1 MKPAPFAYEKPGTMA
16 ELFGLLAE
24 HGADAAILA
33 GGQSLMATM
42 NMRLSAPEV
51 LVDING
57 LAGLSEISVSSGMLR
72 IGALTRHRDVAESKE
87 VEAHAPLINL
97 AMPHVAHAAIRN
109 RGTFG
114 GSIALADPASE
125 IPACMLC
132 LEGKIEMTGAMGVRR
147 VPAAEYF
154 QGLYETDL
162 KDGEIVTAVHVPVLR
177 SGERHAF
184 DEITRRHGDYAM
196 AGLAVKATVSG
207 TALSNVRLAYFGVAG
222 TPVLAIKSGAAL
234 EGTIND
240 ARISAAQNALDSDL
254 DPFDDIGCSAAT
266 KLHLAKVLLD
276 RVVRRL
282 VAVQ

>member
-42 NMRLSAPEV
+42 NMRLSAPEI

-57 LAGLSEISVSSGMLR
+57 LKELSGISVSADKLS
-72 IGALTRHRDVAESKE
+72 IGALTRHCDVASSED
-87 VEAHAPLINL
+87 VAARGPLIHL
-97 AMPHVAHAAIRN
+97 AMPYVAHAAIRN

-114 GSIALADPASE
+114 GSVALADPASE
-125 IPACMLC
+125 IPACMVC
-132 LEGKIEMTGAMGVRR
+132 LDGEIEITGAMGVRC
-147 VPAAEYF
+147 VPAATYF
-154 QGLYETDL
+154 KGLYETDL
-162 KDGEIVTAVHVPVLR
+162 QEGEIVTAVHVPVLGD
-177 SGERHAF
+177 GERHAF

-196 AGLAVKATVSG
+196 AGLAASASVSG
-207 TALSNVRLAYFGVAG
+207 TTLSNVRLAYFGVAG
-222 TPVLAIKSGAAL
+222 TPVLAIKAGAAL
-234 EGTIND
+234 EGRIND
-240 ARISAAQNALDSDL
+240 ACISAAQNALDSDL

-276 RVVRRL
+276 RMVRRL

>member
-24 HGADAAILA
+24 HGANATILA

-42 NMRLSAPEV
+42 NMRLSAPEI

-57 LAGLSEISVSSGMLR
+57 LKELSGITVSADTLR
-72 IGALTRHRDVAESKE
+72 IGALTRHCDVASSED
-87 VEAHAPLINL
+87 VADQAPLIHL
-97 AMPHVAHAAIRN
+97 AMPHVAHPAIRN

-125 IPACMLC
+125 LPACILC
-132 LEGKIEMTGAMGVRR
+132 LDGEIEMTEATGVRR
-147 VPAAEYF
+147 VPAATYF
-154 QGLYETDL
+154 KGLYETDL
-162 KDGEIVTAVHVPVLR
+162 QEAEIVTAVHVPVLG

-184 DEITRRHGDYAM
+184 EEITRRHGDYAM
-196 AGLAVKATVSG
+196 AGLAAKASVSG
-207 TALSNVRLAYFGVAG
+207 TTLSNVRLAYFGVAG
-222 TPVLAIKSGAAL
+222 TPVLATKAGEAL

-240 ARISAAQNALDSDL
+240 DGIRVAQTALDSDL

-282 VAVQ
+282 AAAE

>member
-1 MKPAPFAYEKPGTMA
+1 MKPSQFAYEKPNNLA

-24 HGADAAILA
+24 HGANATILA

-125 IPACMLC
+125 IPACILC

-162 KDGEIVTAVHVPVLR
+162 KDGEIVTAVDVPVLG

-196 AGLAVKATVSG
+196 AGLAAKAFVSG
-207 TALSNVRLAYFGVAG
+207 TTLSNVRLAYFGVGG
-222 TPVLAIKSGAAL
+222 TPVLAANAGAAL
-234 EGTIND
+234 DGTLSD
-240 ARISAAQNALDSDL
+240 DRISAAQAALDTDL

-276 RVVRRL
+276 RVVCRMTT
-282 VAVQ
+282 AE

>member
-24 HGADAAILA
+24 HGADATILA

-42 NMRLSAPEV
+42 NMRLSAPEI

-57 LAGLSEISVSSGMLR
+57 LNELSGISVSADTLH
-72 IGALTRHRDVAESKE
+72 IGALTRHCDVAGSEE
-87 VEAHAPLINL
+87 VAAQAPLIHL

-114 GSIALADPASE
+114 GSVALADPASE

-132 LEGKIEMTGAMGVRR
+132 LDGEIEMTGAMGVRR
-147 VPAAEYF
+147 VSAATYF
-154 QGLYETDL
+154 KGLYETDL
-162 KDGEIVTAVHVPVLR
+162 QEGEIVTAVHVPVLR

-222 TPVLAIKSGAAL
+222 TPVLAAKAGAAL
-234 EGTIND
+234 EGIIND
-240 ARISAAQNALDSDL
+240 DRISAAQTALDIDL

-282 VAVQ
+282 VAAE